1 MLLEVKDL
9 NISLTSEKSVAE
21 HISFR
26 LGQGEMLSIVG
37 SSGAGKT
44 TICKAIMGLLGNAYR
59 ADGEILFQG
68 EDLLDLPERKR
79 QTIYGKEIC
88 LIMQNPMTA
97 FNPSIRVG
105 RQMEKTYLL
114 HHGKTPRQ
122 EMQRLFAAI
131 LQKLGLEDTQRIL
144 NSYPFTLSGGM
155 LQRLMIA
162 AAVGIVI
169 LLVLIIKFKL
179 HPVLSMMI
187 SAIIIGAGAGM
198 PLTMISDTVEKG
210 VGKTLQGIALLVG
223 LGSMFGGILE
233 VSGGAQR
240 IAETLIGKFGQK
252 KAGWALGLT
261 GLVIGT
267 TVFFEAGVVVLIP
280 LVFSVAKQTRKS
292 TLYYALPLLSG
303 LASGYAFV
311 PPSAGSV
318 LVANALGVNLGT
330 MIMVGVP
337 TALICMMVS
346 GIFWGSF
353 VGNKIYT
360 ELPANVEEIKDD
372 GKDLPPFG
380 LVLGV
385 ILIPLV
391 LILLSTLSKYM
402 PLPEGV
408 KDVLGFIGKPFLA
421 LTIATLAS
429 MYFLG
434 IKRGFTGAQLKKI
447 LDHSLRPV
455 GMILLVIASGGVI
468 RWMLQDSGL
477 GNIIG
482 PVLEK
487 SGLPLILIAFLI
499 ALLVRASVG
508 SSIVAMTMASG
519 IMATMPAVMGTSML
533 YRAAMCC
540 AICGGATALSHVND
554 AGFWL
559 VTSFLEIDEKTT
571 LKSWTIME
579 TLIGVTALIV
589 SFIVSI
595 FA

>member
-1 MLLEVKDL
+1 MEQTVFVANPTRLL
-9 NISLTSEKSVAE
+9 
-21 HISFR
+21 
-26 LGQGEMLSIVG
+26 
-37 SSGAGKT
+37 
-44 TICKAIMGLLGNAYR
+44 
-59 ADGEILFQG
+59 
-68 EDLLDLPERKR
+68 
-79 QTIYGKEIC
+79 
-88 LIMQNPMTA
+88 
-97 FNPSIRVG
+97 
-105 RQMEKTYLL
+105 
-114 HHGKTPRQ
+114 
-122 EMQRLFAAI
+122 
-131 LQKLGLEDTQRIL
+131 
-144 NSYPFTLSGGM
+144 
-155 LQRLMIA
+155 IA
-162 AAVGIVI
+162 AAVGIVV
-169 LLVLIIKFKL
+169 LLLLIIKFKL
-179 HPVLSMMI
+179 HPVISMMI
-187 SAIIIGAGAGM
+187 AAIIIGVGAGM

-240 IAETLIGKFGQK
+240 IAQTLIDKLGQK
-252 KAGWALGLT
+252 KAGVALGIT

-280 LVFSVAKQTRKS
+280 LAFSVAKQIKKS
-292 TLYYALPLLSG
+292 TLYYAIPLLAG

-318 LVANALGVNLGT
+318 LVADSLGVNLGV
-330 MIMVGVP
+330 MIMVGIP
-337 TALICMMVS
+337 TALICMVVA
-346 GIFWGSF
+346 GVIWGRF
-353 VGNKIYT
+353 IGDKVFTK
-360 ELPANVEEIKDD
+360 LPVNVEEIKDEP
-372 GKDLPPFG
+372 KELPPFG

-391 LILLSTLSKYM
+391 LILISTISKY
-402 PLPEGV
+402 LPIPANV
-408 KDVLGFIGKPFLA
+408 QNVLAFIGKPFLA
-421 LTIATLAS
+421 LTIATLAA

-434 IKRGFTGAQLKKI
+434 IKRGYTGEQLKKI

-477 GNIIG
+477 GEIIG
-482 PVLEK
+482 PALEK
-487 SGLPLILIAFLI
+487 SGMPLILVAFLI

-508 SSIVAMTMASG
+508 SSMVAMTMASG
-519 IMATMPAVMGTSML
+519 IMATMPAVMATSVL

-559 VTSFLEIDEKTT
+559 VGTFLEIDEKTT
-571 LKSWTIME
+571 LKSWTVME

-589 SFIVSI
+589 SLIISI

>member
-1 MLLEVKDL
+1 MEQTVFVANPTRLL
-9 NISLTSEKSVAE
+9 
-21 HISFR
+21 
-26 LGQGEMLSIVG
+26 
-37 SSGAGKT
+37 
-44 TICKAIMGLLGNAYR
+44 
-59 ADGEILFQG
+59 
-68 EDLLDLPERKR
+68 
-79 QTIYGKEIC
+79 
-88 LIMQNPMTA
+88 
-97 FNPSIRVG
+97 
-105 RQMEKTYLL
+105 
-114 HHGKTPRQ
+114 
-122 EMQRLFAAI
+122 
-131 LQKLGLEDTQRIL
+131 
-144 NSYPFTLSGGM
+144 
-155 LQRLMIA
+155 IA
-162 AAVGIVI
+162 AAVGIIV
-169 LLVLIIKFKL
+169 LLLLIIKFKL
-179 HPVLSMMI
+179 HPVISMMI
-187 SAIIIGAGAGM
+187 AAIIIGVGAGM

-240 IAETLIGKFGQK
+240 IAQTLIDKLGQK
-252 KAGWALGLT
+252 KAGIALGIT

-280 LVFSVAKQTRKS
+280 LAFSVAKQTKKS
-292 TLYYALPLLSG
+292 TLYYAIPLLAG

-318 LVANALGVNLGT
+318 LVADSLGVNLGV
-330 MIMVGVP
+330 MIMVGIP
-337 TALICMMVS
+337 TALICMIVA
-346 GIFWGSF
+346 GVIWGRF
-353 VGNKIYT
+353 IGNKVFT
-360 ELPANVEEIKDD
+360 KLPVNVEEIKEDS
-372 GKDLPPFG
+372 KELPPFG

-391 LILLSTLSKYM
+391 LILVSTVSKYM
-402 PLPEGV
+402 PILVDV
-408 KDVLGFIGKPFLA
+408 KNVLGFIGKPFLA
-421 LTIATLAS
+421 LTIATLAA

-434 IKRGFTGAQLKKI
+434 IKKGYTGAQLKKI

-477 GNIIG
+477 GDIIG
-482 PVLEK
+482 PALEK
-487 SGLPLILIAFLI
+487 SGMPLILVAFLI

-508 SSIVAMTMASG
+508 SSMVAMTMASG
-519 IMATMPAVMGTSML
+519 IMATMPAVMATSML

-559 VTSFLEIDEKTT
+559 VGTFLEIDEKTT

-579 TLIGVTALIV
+579 TLIGITALIV
-589 SFIVSI
+589 SLIISI

>member
-1 MLLEVKDL
+1 MVE
-9 NISLTSEKSVAE
+9 
-21 HISFR
+21 
-26 LGQGEMLSIVG
+26 
-37 SSGAGKT
+37 T
-44 TICKAIMGLLGNAYR
+44 TFT
-59 ADGEILFQG
+59 ADPI
-68 EDLLDLPERKR
+68 
-79 QTIYGKEIC
+79 
-88 LIMQNPMTA
+88 
-97 FNPSIRVG
+97 
-105 RQMEKTYLL
+105 
-114 HHGKTPRQ
+114 
-122 EMQRLFAAI
+122 
-131 LQKLGLEDTQRIL
+131 
-144 NSYPFTLSGGM
+144 
-155 LQRLMIA
+155 RLMISA
-162 AAVGIVI
+162 SVGIAC
-169 LLVLIIKFKL
+169 LLILIIKFKL
-179 HPVLSMMI
+179 HPVISMML
-187 SAIIIGAGAGM
+187 SAIIIGVGAGM
-198 PLTMISDTVEKG
+198 PLSLVSETVEKG

-240 IAETLIGKFGQK
+240 IAQTLIARFGQK
-252 KAGWALGLT
+252 KAGLALGLT

-280 LVFSVAKQTRKS
+280 LVFSVAKQTQKS
-292 TLYYALPLLSG
+292 TLYFAIPLLSG

-318 LVANALGVNLGT
+318 LVAGALGVNLGT

-337 TALICMMVS
+337 VALICMLVS
-346 GIFWGSF
+346 GVLWGRF
-353 VGNKIYT
+353 IGNKIFT
-360 ELPANVEEIKDD
+360 RLPANVEEIRDD
-372 GKDLPPFG
+372 GKELPSFS

-391 LILLSTLSKYM
+391 LILVSTVSGY
-402 PLPEGV
+402 LPVSGSIQELL
-408 KDVLGFIGKPFLA
+408 KFLGEPFVA
-421 LTIATLAS
+421 LTIAVLAS

-434 IKRGFTGAQLKKI
+434 IRRGFTGAQLKKI

-482 PVLEK
+482 PALEK
-487 SGLPLILIAFLI
+487 SSLPLILIAFLI

-519 IMATMPAVMGTSML
+519 IMAAMPAVMETSDL

-559 VTSFLEIDEKTT
+559 VGTFLEIDEKTT
-571 LKSWTIME
+571 LKSWSVME
-579 TLIGVTALIV
+579 TLIGFTSLIV
-589 SFIVSI
+589 SLVISV